1 MHESLQKMFDLS
13 GTVSIV
19 TGASKGLGVSF
30 ARGLAKA
37 GSDLVL
43 AARNMKG
50 LEQVAADLR
59 QYGTRII
66 TVKLDVT
73 CVEDIEAM
81 VAETMHQFGRID
93 FLLNNAGISAV
104 AEAENIT
111 EEQWSSVIDTNVRGL
126 FLCAQKV
133 GQVMLKQK
141 HGKIINIAS
150 QYAYTGSSY
159 VPQVSYTASKAAVL
173 GITRELAVEWGPKGI
188 HVASI
193 APGFFM
199 SDQTVW
205 AFENDKQLGENL
217 LKKVPLG
224 RMGRLEELEGSIVYL
239 ASTASNYMHGQS
251 LIMDGGFLSW

>member
-43 AARNMKG
+43 AARNMEG
-50 LEQVAADLR
+50 LNQVAEDLR

-81 VAETMHQFGRID
+81 VDETMNQFGHID

-104 AEAENIT
+104 AEAENMT

-133 GQVMLKQK
+133 GQVMLRQK

-188 HVASI
+188 HIASI